1 MQSIFAHLKLNPN
14 KIFEIFEVKLSFLLS
29 ILHFK
34 KVLFK
39 QIMMATLGITH

>member
-1 MQSIFAHLKLNPN
+1 M
-14 KIFEIFEVKLSFLLS
+14 FEITEAKLSFSPS

-39 QIMMATLGITH
+39 QTVMAIL